1 MVISGA
7 VKRRLVVSAVAVAA
21 LALPFTSTGHAV
33 PVAYRQAPVCPIGIS
48 CGNLFYSDVDHTN
61 LVGSAS
67 TDCQGH
73 VTYWGS
79 QNGYIQYFEYTC

>member
-1 MVISGA
+1 MPISGA
-7 VKRRLVVSAVAVAA
+7 VKRRLAVSAVAIAA
-21 LALPFTSTGHAV
+21 LVLPFTWTGHAV
-33 PVAYRQAPVCPIGIS
+33 PVAYRPAPACPIGTT
-48 CGNLFYSDVDHTN
+48 CGNLFYSDAGHTN

-79 QNGYIQYFEYTC
+79 QAGYIQYYEYAC